1 MNCEVRGPDATR
13 NASIVHNPLRNFM
26 KQKLHV
32 LAAAV
37 ALVGLMGANTA
48 HAAGFTNGSFE
59 TGDTTGWTFSA
70 DAFGLNPFGTTYGV
84 GMDGLY
90 WAWMAGFE
98 LPRFMEQTLTGLTA
112 GAAYSVNFIMASE
125 SIRTDHVILT
135 ADGLGAQTFT
145 APPDTGGFWNNWVS
159 KSYGFTATGSSATIR
174 FSTFGLDPTAQY
186 DVGIDKVELTGA
198 VPEPETYALML
209 AGLGALGWV
218 ARRRR
223 N

>member
-1 MNCEVRGPDATR
+1 
-13 NASIVHNPLRNFM
+13 M
-26 KQKLHV
+26 KQKLNI

-48 HAAGFTNGSFE
+48 NAAGFTNGSFE

-70 DAFGLNPFGTTYGV
+70 DAYGLNPFGTTYGV
-84 GMDGLY
+84 GMDGRY

-98 LPRFMEQTLTGLTA
+98 APRFMEQTLTGLTA

-125 SIRTDHVILT
+125 ANKSDQVILT

-145 APPDTGGFWNNWVS
+145 APPFPGPGLFWQNWVT
-159 KSYGFTATGSSATIR
+159 KSYGFTAAGTSATIR
-174 FSTFGLDPTAQY
+174 FSTFTLDPNAQF
-186 DVGIDKVELTGA
+186 DVGIDKVELAGA

-223 N
+223 T

>member
-1 MNCEVRGPDATR
+1 
-13 NASIVHNPLRNFM
+13 M

-37 ALVGLMGANTA
+37 ALLGLMGAN
-48 HAAGFTNGSFE
+48 AANATGFTNGSFE

-70 DAFGLNPFGTTYGV
+70 DPYGLNPFGTTYGS
-84 GMDGLY
+84 GMDGLW
-90 WAWMAGFE
+90 WAWMAGLE
-98 LPRFMEQTLTGLTA
+98 APRFMEQTLTGLTA

-125 SIRTDHVILT
+125 FVDSDKVIVT

-145 APPDTGGFWNNWVS
+145 APPYPGGNDFWTIWVP
-159 KSYGFTATGSSATIR
+159 KSYGFTAAGTSATIR
-174 FSTFGLDPTAQY
+174 FSTFGLDPNAQF
-186 DVGIDKVELTGA
+186 DVGIDKVELAGA

-223 N
+223 T